1 MEVYW
6 RLASADASER
16 ETAAVELARS
26 LELQQQAYD
35 DSGKKQEGSK
45 EEKQKLEKQAKSDS
59 LQKQENKTHRKRK
72 GGHREL
78 AQEQE
83 EEATISILA
92 EEKGTHDAKSE
103 GLTPRKEE
111 LSFLSNSNTSNSNG
125 NMLDGALSEEHDLL
139 DCSPSV
145 QYALRRLVRGVA
157 SSRECARQGFAMA
170 LACLL
175 EAFPQLKT
183 GSVLEL
189 ICRTLEVTSSMKG
202 QEKRDGLLGQLFAL
216 GAVISSRRPVA
227 NLIDMEDARQI
238 TERLLCLAKKKAFL
252 REPAI
257 MLLMEFF
264 EKLPPDV
271 LQNNI
276 LNNPLLLET
285 LCMDIENANADTLL
299 LALRLHKWLP
309 YSVVESC
316 PMLPNSTD
324 IHAIFEPSHLLSI
337 ISILKDSSSCH
348 PRVHLIWS
356 DLVELLFEESRDQEQ
371 FTPSKKRKKRQKQ
384 NDSVIT
390 TVEER
395 VAVFWSLVVDNS
407 LLLSSHERKF
417 LAMELVQLL
426 LPRLAPL
433 WANCILSK
441 TVVRCLLDI
450 LLAEGNLLYKPAKA
464 SLALI
469 YEWARTD
476 EERIVTVVIALQ
488 HASHGK
494 FDALSK
500 TKTVQELVSSLK
512 SKGGC
517 FLLYNKLVELF
528 NGENCISSAAD
539 SLLHLE
545 DGDDYN
551 EVEDRGGQVKD
562 NTGSNVKSLETQRYW
577 VLEQISSFVREVKDP
592 DLLWLLQK
600 EALLFFTAN
609 AIFVAPSGMKCH
621 LKELQ
626 EEFQF
631 PKLLSEN
638 TRRLCL
644 ARLQSLLLNMPP
656 VGVSAVQDRN
666 GTANTKLS
674 PPLDPRFKF
683 LELCDSLDNTS
694 EVSRLQPVSE
704 DEKELINAVRLCLS
718 QLSMVTDSSN
728 EQTQKIRAMC
738 SLLMQLLLQ
747 CVTTG
752 ANDVTAELI
761 LCCKQAFG
769 RLIKLDNN
777 QEDSTEEPFFMDVL
791 VEILLSL
798 LAQSSASIRSAAEQV
813 FKSFCGDLTES
824 SMLSLLRVIKK
835 QLNPGRRVPTT
846 PFDIGD
852 SDDDQVLEFE
862 DTDDDSNV
870 SDDNNVVTDRDDNN
884 DDKDDESLVELQP
897 KQPQISDRETEK
909 NGLDAPVCDDEM
921 NKDTSDSESSSD
933 MDDEAMFKIDVH
945 LENLLKQRRVSSD
958 KGEGKDK
965 QTQLLHFKF
974 RVLSLLEYFFQKK
987 TSSPL
992 CLVSL
997 PHLLQALVASS
1008 SAGGNAQL
1016 AERVSSVLQGKLFK
1030 SKDYPKGQEVDKAA
1044 VTNLLQRC
1052 MKLALR
1058 SKIKKVGQ
1066 VLQSCSFWL
1075 MKVLLGQPSN
1085 VTEGTEVLERHAQE
1099 ALNDFF
1105 YQRKCRLKA
1114 PFFRELFMRF
1124 PGVALTCLSV
1134 LLESCRNARTE
1145 FLQQEALQLVTFI
1158 FHFNCGKRNEQFKE
1172 SLLQNLPAMC
1182 ELLVHLIEKPPS
1194 NKVKKLEIRR
1204 YCVILLKAVAQELP
1218 EKPVKN
1224 YIGKSAYNLCLS
1236 HFGASITDGIL
1247 KIKGA
1252 NLVQDSENMKKK
1264 RSKQSHN

>member
-16 ETAAVELARS
+16 ETAAVELVRS

-35 DSGKKQEGSK
+35 DSGKKQQGST
-45 EEKQKLEKQAKSDS
+45 EEKQKLEKQAMSDS
-59 LQKQENKTHRKRK
+59 SQKQENKTHRKRK
-72 GGHREL
+72 GGHRVL

-92 EEKGTHDAKSE
+92 EEKGTHDAKR
-103 GLTPRKEE
+103 GLTHRKEE
-111 LSFLSNSNTSNSNG
+111 LSSLSNSIASNSNG

-139 DCSPSV
+139 DCSLSV

-170 LACLL
+170 FACLL

-202 QEKRDGLLGQLFAL
+202 QEKRDGLLGQLFVL

-257 MLLMEFF
+257 MLLMQFF

-271 LQNNI
+271 LQNSI
-276 LNNPLLLET
+276 LNSPLLLET
-285 LCMDIENANADTLL
+285 LCMDIKNANADTLL

-316 PMLPNSTD
+316 PVLPNSTN

-337 ISILKDSSSCH
+337 VSILKDSSSCH

-384 NDSVIT
+384 NNSAIT

-417 LAMELVQLL
+417 LAMELVRLL
-426 LPRLAPL
+426 LPRLAPS
-433 WANCILSK
+433 WAHCILSK
-441 TVVRCLLDI
+441 PVVRCLLDI

-464 SLALI
+464 SLAFI

-476 EERIVTVVIALQ
+476 EERTVTVVIALQ

-512 SKGGC
+512 SKEGC
-517 FLLYNKLVELF
+517 LLLYNKLVELF
-528 NGENCISSAAD
+528 NGEKCISSAAD
-539 SLLHLE
+539 ALLHLE
-545 DGDDYN
+545 DGDDHN
-551 EVEDRGGQVKD
+551 EVEDRGGLVKD

-592 DLLWLLQK
+592 DLWWLLQK

-626 EEFQF
+626 KEFQF

-644 ARLQSLLLNMPP
+644 ARLQSLLLNMAP
-656 VGVSAVQDRN
+656 VGVSAVQNSN

-674 PPLDPRFKF
+674 LPSDLRFKF

-704 DEKELINAVRLCLS
+704 DEKDLTNAVRLCLS
-718 QLSMVTDSSN
+718 QLCSTVTDSSN

-738 SLLMQLLLQ
+738 SLLMQLLLHS
-747 CVTTG
+747 VTTG

-769 RLIKLDNN
+769 RSIKLDNN
-777 QEDSTEEPFFMDVL
+777 QEDSTEEPFFMNVL

-824 SMLSLLRVIKK
+824 NMLSLLRVIKK

-846 PFDIGD
+846 PFDTAD

-870 SDDNNVVTDRDDNN
+870 SEDNNVVTDRDDNN
-884 DDKDDESLVELQP
+884 DEEDDESLVELKP
-897 KQPQISDRETEK
+897 KQSQISDRETEK
-909 NGLDAPVCDDEM
+909 NGLDALVGDDEV
-921 NKDTSDSESSSD
+921 NKDNSDLESSSD

-945 LENLLKQRRVSSD
+945 LENLLKHRKVSSD

-987 TSSPL
+987 ASSPL

-1016 AERVSSVLQGKLFK
+1016 AERISSVLKGKLFK

-1044 VTNLLQRC
+1044 VMNLLQQC
-1052 MKLALR
+1052 MKFALR

-1066 VLQSCSFWL
+1066 VLQSCSLWL

-1085 VTEGTEVLERHAQE
+1085 VTEGTEVLERHARA

-1105 YQRKCRLKA
+1105 CQKKCRLKA
-1114 PFFRELFMRF
+1114 PFFRELFTRF
-1124 PGVALTCLSV
+1124 PGVALACLSV

-1145 FLQQEALQLVTFI
+1145 FLQQEALQLVNFI
-1158 FHFNCGKRNEQFKE
+1158 FHFNRGKRSGQFKE

-1204 YCVILLKAVAQELP
+1204 YCVILVKAVAQELP

-1236 HFGASITDGIL
+1236 HFGASITDGI
-1247 KIKGA
+1247 
-1252 NLVQDSENMKKK
+1252 
-1264 RSKQSHN
+1264 